1 MKVDSKSE
9 KTSKSRGT
17 KDAAPLSALAQRVAM
32 KAILT
37 TMISKSPEKTQ
48 SKRSI
53 SKPKAQPIDSKK
65 AGGKDI
71 KKSNLKSISKSA
83 PKTMRKRDAKAA
95 SKEDK
100 KVKKVEKEAPK
111 R

>member
-1 MKVDSKSE
+1 MVNYFLIEQNIYDNIWDYPFVLNQLYLNIRMKWAFNI
-9 KTSKSRGT
+9 R
-17 KDAAPLSALAQRVAM
+17 LSNIQD
-32 KAILT
+32 
-37 TMISKSPEKTQ
+37 
-48 SKRSI
+48 SI
-53 SKPKAQPIDSKK
+53 SILQICFN
-65 AGGKDI
+65 I
-71 KKSNLKSISKSA
+71 TKKSNLKSISKSA